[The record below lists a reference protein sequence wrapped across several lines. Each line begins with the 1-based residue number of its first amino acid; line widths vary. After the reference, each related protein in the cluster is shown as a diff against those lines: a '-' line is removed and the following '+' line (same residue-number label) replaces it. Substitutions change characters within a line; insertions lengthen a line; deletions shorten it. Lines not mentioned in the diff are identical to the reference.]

1 MGRIM
6 PELPEVE
13 TVKRIAEPLVVGRT
27 IERVVLNPAFPCVL
41 VGPDGVDAAATL
53 PGMRITALSRR
64 GKYLIAN
71 LDPGWHLIMHLRMTG
86 RLLVMDSDAGDARF
100 QHLALKMDNGT
111 DLRFADQR
119 KFGRVQLALTDD
131 VKALNARL
139 GVEPLTLGFTP
150 FRLGE
155 LFAERRAP
163 VKSLLLN
170 QHLIAGLG
178 NIYVDEALFRA
189 GIHPLIPAGEL
200 NPVLLISLAEA
211 IQHVLK
217 TGIRNQGTTFSS
229 FENPYG
235 EEGSNASYLRVYGK
249 YGQPCPRCGY
259 ELERI
264 VVGGRGTTFCALCQP
279 REF

>member
-1 MGRIM
+1 M

-13 TVKRIAEPLVVGRT
+13 TVKRIAEPLLVGQT
-27 IERVVLNPAFPCVL
+27 IERVDLNPDFTCVL
-41 VGPDGVDAAATL
+41 VGPDGVDAASTL
-53 PGMRITALSRR
+53 PGMRISALSRR

-86 RLLVMDSDAGDARF
+86 RLLVVDTNADKVRF
-100 QHLALKMDNGT
+100 QHLTIRLDNGT
-111 DLRFADQR
+111 DIRFADQR
-119 KFGRVQLALTDD
+119 KFGRVQLAMTDD
-131 VKALNARL
+131 VKALDARL

-150 FRLGE
+150 LRLGE
-155 LFAERRAP
+155 LFADRKAP

-170 QHLIAGLG
+170 QHIVAGLG

-200 NPVLLISLAEA
+200 NPILLMSLTEA

-217 TGIRNQGTTFSS
+217 SGIRNQGTTFSS

-235 EEGSNASYLRVYGK
+235 ESGKNAEYLRVYGK
-249 YGQPCPRCGY
+249 HGQPCPRCGY
-259 ELERI
+259 ELDRLVI
-264 VVGGRGTTFCALCQP
+264 GGRGTTICALCQP
-279 REF
+279 REY

>member
-1 MGRIM
+1 M

-13 TVKRIAEPLVVGRT
+13 TVKRIAEPLVVGRS
-27 IERVVLNPAFPCVL
+27 IEEVHLNPAFPGVL
-41 VGPDGVDAAATL
+41 VGPEGVNTAATL

-64 GKYLIAN
+64 GKYLVAN

-86 RLLVMDSDAGDARF
+86 RLLVMDSAAETVRF
-100 QHLALKMDNGT
+100 QHLSLKLDNGT

-119 KFGRVQLALTDD
+119 KFGRVQLAVTDE
-131 VKALNARL
+131 VKALHARL

-150 FRLGE
+150 YRLAE
-155 LFAERRAP
+155 LLVDRRAP

-170 QHLIAGLG
+170 QHIIAGLG

-189 GIHPLIPAGEL
+189 GIHPMIPAGEL
-200 NPVLLISLAEA
+200 NPTLLQALTEA

-217 TGIRNQGTTFSS
+217 AGIRNQGTTFSS

-235 EEGSNASYLRVYGK
+235 EAGNNASYLRVYGK
-249 YGQPCPRCGY
+249 QGEPCPRCGY

-279 REF
+279 RAY

>member
-1 MGRIM
+1 M

-13 TVKRIAEPLVVGRT
+13 TVKRIAEPLLLGRT
-27 IERVVLNPAFPCVL
+27 ITGVELNPDFRQVL
-41 VGPDGVDAAATL
+41 VGPDGVDAALTL
-53 PGMRITALSRR
+53 PGMVITALTRR

-86 RLLVMDSDAGDARF
+86 RLLVVDTESEPVRF
-100 QHLALKMDNGT
+100 QHLALHLDNGT
-111 DLRFADQR
+111 DVRFADQR

-139 GVEPLTLGFTP
+139 GIEPLTLGFTP

-155 LFAERRAP
+155 LLGGRKAP
-163 VKSLLLN
+163 VKSMLLN

-189 GIHPLIPAGEL
+189 GIHPLIPANQL
-200 NPVLLISLAEA
+200 NQTLLAALVEA
-211 IQHVLK
+211 IRHVLK
-217 TGIRNQGTTFSS
+217 AGIRNQGTTFSS

-235 EEGSNASYLRVYGK
+235 EKGRNADYLRVYGK
-249 YGQPCPRCGY
+249 HGQQCPRCGY
-259 ELERI
+259 ELERLI
-264 VVGGRGTTFCALCQP
+264 VGGRGTTVCALCQP
-279 REF
+279 RVY

>member
-1 MGRIM
+1 M

-13 TVKRIAEPLVVGRT
+13 PVKRIAEPLVLGRK
-27 IERVVLNPAFPCVL
+27 ILGVDLNPDFRQVL
-41 VGPDGVDAAATL
+41 VGPNGVDAAATL
-53 PGMRITALSRR
+53 PGMVITSLNRR

-86 RLLVMDSDAGDARF
+86 RLLVVDSGLEPLRF
-100 QHLALKMDNGT
+100 QHMAIHLDNGT

-155 LFAERRAP
+155 MFAGRKAP

-170 QHLIAGLG
+170 QHMVAGLG

-189 GIHPLIPAGEL
+189 GIHPQISAGQL
-200 NPVLLISLAEA
+200 NQILLMALVEA
-211 IQHVLK
+211 IKHVLK
-217 TGIRNQGTTFSS
+217 TAIRNQGTTFSS

-235 EEGSNASYLRVYGK
+235 EKGRNAEYLRVYGK
-249 YGQPCPRCGY
+249 HGQPCPRCGY
-259 ELERI
+259 ELERLI
-264 VVGGRGTTFCALCQP
+264 VGGRGTTVCALCQP
-279 REF
+279 RVY